1 MQPIDSSRSILT
13 LDNLSISI
21 QGQTLVDSIHLSLSQ
36 GERVCL
42 LGASGSGKSIT
53 AQAINGTLPPYCKV
67 SGSIK
72 VNGLDVAGQP
82 VLARPADGRVA
93 TIFQDTFS
101 ALNPLMSVGKQLA
114 LSTHNRSSHELHDVL
129 TQMHIDP
136 TSDLLARLPSELS
149 GGQRQRLCIALALL
163 SGANV
168 LVADEPTTAL
178 DVLSQKQVI
187 DLLKQCCGLQHLCA
201 HDEHLHGSPLSLLF
215 ITHDINVAAALCDRA
230 IVIYQ
235 GKIVEQAPMQQLLK
249 QPQHPYTQSLV
260 QAVKSSRLTTQKNAQ
275 HTVENQTWDT
285 TVTTAAMRA
294 QA

>member
-13 LDNLSISI
+13 VDNLSISI
-21 QGQTLVDSIHLSLSQ
+21 NGQILVENINLSLSQ

-42 LGASGSGKSIT
+42 LGASGSGKSLT
-53 AQAINGTLPPYCKV
+53 AQAINGTLPPYCDV
-67 SGSIK
+67 SGSINI
-72 VNGLDVAGQP
+72 NGIDVTAKP
-82 VLARPADGRVA
+82 VLARQPQGRVA

-101 ALNPLMSVGKQLA
+101 ALNPLMSVGKQLS
-114 LSTHNRSSHELHDVL
+114 LSTQNRSNHELHDVL
-129 TQMHIDP
+129 AQMHIDP
-136 TSDLLARLPSELS
+136 TSDLLSRLPSELS

-187 DLLKQCCGLQHLCA
+187 ELLKQYCGPQHLCA

-215 ITHDINVAAALCDRA
+215 ITHDINVAAELCDRA

-235 GKIVEQAPMQQLLK
+235 GKIVEQAPMHQLLRY
-249 QPQHPYTQSLV
+249 PQHPYTQSLV
-260 QAVKSSRLTTQKNAQ
+260 QAVKSSRLS
-275 HTVENQTWDT
+275 HI
-285 TVTTAAMRA
+285 TAANSATRA
-294 QA
+294 YA